1 MRWQGQWGFLPP
13 MPWDLEVAFAGV
25 PLDALALP
33 GGGWAGSASGTAVLA
48 GSFDHPNVRFAANG
62 DGVSVRGMPLGSVQV
77 AGTVVERR
85 VVATATSDA
94 VRLAGEATLAGRL
107 PFKATAAL
115 ALEDVARLFPG
126 GALGGLRARV
136 KGEASAEGELED
148 LAAAAV
154 RLRLD
159 EVEAGHADL
168 RVQATAPVVLTLS
181 RGRLDVPE
189 VVLRGPSTELT
200 LSGSR
205 AATGEL
211 DLSTAGTV
219 DLRLL
224 GGLVP
229 DMKRPHGTLALEA
242 HVSGTAP
249 APVLVGAGRL
259 EDAGFQLKGS
269 NVLFSE
275 LRGDLAF
282 SQNRVLFEGLSAA
295 VNGGRA
301 ALGGEVELASFS
313 PVRLRVEA
321 KLDEVPFAVPA
332 WLPTTLSGR
341 VEAAGTP
348 EATTVTGRVHV
359 VRARYTADVDLEKGL
374 LGGSGKPAPPPRP
387 YDKAGEWL
395 RFDVQVVVDGD
406 ARVENDLVSG
416 DLRGDLVLT
425 GTLAAPGLVGS
436 LAMAEGSRA
445 RFRGNEFLLSHAV
458 LDFTDRN
465 RVAVALDVHGESQVR
480 DYQIYMHA
488 FGPLSDPQL
497 TLTSTPALSQ
507 PDIITLLSLGFTRRD
522 TGAGGG
528 VQGVATAAAAQALFS
543 ASGLDEQVKRFLPR
557 GKVVRDLSVRITSE
571 WSELSGQV
579 EPRAEFESW
588 LLRDRLRLRYQA
600 PLSGARGQKAQAELR
615 LGSHTAV
622 QYQWDNDNPDVATGD
637 HGVDLKLR
645 WEWMDE

>member
-1 MRWQGQWGFLPP
+1 

-33 GGGWAGSASGTAVLA
+33 GGRWAGSASGTAVLA

-62 DGVSVRGMPLGSVQV
+62 DGVSVHGMPLGTVQV

-94 VRLAGEATLAGRL
+94 VRIAGEAALAGRL

-115 ALEDVARLFPG
+115 ALDDVGRLFPG
-126 GALGGLRARV
+126 GGPAGLRARV

-148 LAAAAV
+148 LAAAVV

-159 EVEAGHADL
+159 EVEAGHAEL
-168 RVQATAPVVLTLS
+168 RVRATAPVVLTLS
-181 RGRLDVPE
+181 RGRLEVPE
-189 VVLRGPSTELT
+189 VVLRGPSTELR

-211 DLSTAGTV
+211 DLAAAGAV
-219 DLRLL
+219 DLRFLA
-224 GGLVP
+224 GFVP
-229 DMKRPHGTLALEA
+229 DLRRPHGNLALEA
-242 HVSGTAP
+242 HVSGTVP

-259 EDAGFQLKGS
+259 EDAGFQLKAT

-275 LRGDLAF
+275 IRGDLAF

-301 ALGGEVELASFS
+301 ALGGEVELASFT

-332 WLPTTLSGR
+332 WLPITLSGR

-348 EATTVTGRVHV
+348 DATAVTGRVHV

-374 LGGSGKPAPPPRP
+374 LGGGGKPPPPPRP

-395 RFDVQVVVDGD
+395 RFDVQVAVDGD

-416 DLRGDLVLT
+416 DLRGELVLT

-445 RFRGNEFLLSHAV
+445 RFRGNEFFLSHAV

-488 FGPLSDPQL
+488 FGPLADPQL

-528 VQGVATAAAAQALFS
+528 VQGVAAAAAAQALFS

-557 GKVVRDLSVRITSE
+557 GNVVRDVSVRITSE

-615 LGSHTAV
+615 LGAHSAV
-622 QYQWDNDNPDVATGD
+622 QYQWDNDNPDLQTGGD

-645 WEWMDE
+645 WEWTDE